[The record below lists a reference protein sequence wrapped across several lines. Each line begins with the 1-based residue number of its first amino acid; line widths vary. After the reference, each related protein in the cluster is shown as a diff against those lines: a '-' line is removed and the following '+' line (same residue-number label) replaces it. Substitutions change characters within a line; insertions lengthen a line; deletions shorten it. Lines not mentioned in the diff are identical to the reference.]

1 MKTIKQYAH
10 VALALGF
17 TLAAGSCTKD
27 DNGPNDN
34 DGPIIEGNST
44 YVLGVGITDAENNS
58 TNYIVHTKDLLSGK
72 ISLLNNGILQEG
84 YREYTNIGNY
94 FYAIGG
100 LGLTGVDA
108 YYINDQSRLTAKKGL
123 VFDHGADDYLHV
135 DGGKTLLGVTVD
147 RDAASGY
154 EGNVE
159 FFTVDVNGYTITK
172 KTTVPV
178 QDVYKAENGD
188 HGWSHSGMV
197 IRGNQAFQT
206 VFPISSTWATP
217 NVNTNYVAVYSYP
230 DFQLQ
235 KVITDT
241 RTGPSGAPLTRSG
254 IFVTE
259 SGNIYTLFHAG
270 YGFDHQQSL
279 KDPAILRINAGE
291 DEFDEDYYF
300 KTVGIPNGGKIIKA
314 TYVGNNKLLAQ
325 IYTKETT
332 SQWDQTD
339 LRYAIVDLVKKEITA
354 VQNSPIYTY
363 SEEAFVDGDKAYL
376 PAKVGTS
383 LNIYEVDIPTAT
395 ATKGVEIE
403 ATYVKGIGKLTK

>member
-1 MKTIKQYAH
+1 MKMIKQYLN

-17 TLAAGSCTKD
+17 VLFAASCSKD
-27 DNGPNDN
+27 DNGDDNGNND
-34 DGPIIEGNST
+34 PIIEGNET
-44 YVLGVGITDAENNS
+44 YVLGVGVTVGDES
-58 TNYIVHTKDLLSGK
+58 TNYVVHTKDLLNGN

-84 YREYTNIGNY
+84 YREYINIGNY

-108 YYINDQSRLTAKKGL
+108 YYLNAENRLTAKKGL
-123 VFDHGADDYLHV
+123 VFEHGADDYLSV
-135 DGGKTLLGVTVD
+135 DDGKTLLGVTVD
-147 RDAASGY
+147 RDEASGY

-159 FFTVDVNGYTITK
+159 FFTVDVDGYEITK
-172 KTTVPV
+172 KTVLPV
-178 QDVYKAENGD
+178 KEVYEAENKD
-188 HGWSHSGMV
+188 HGWSHSGIV
-197 IRGNQAFQT
+197 VRGDQAFQT
-206 VFPISSTWATP
+206 VFPISSSYETP

-259 SGNIYTLFHAG
+259 SGDIYTLFHGG
-270 YGFDHQQSL
+270 YGFDQKQSL
-279 KDPAILRINAGE
+279 KDPAILRIKAGE
-291 DEFDEDYYF
+291 DEFDQDYYF
-300 KTVGIPNGGKIIKA
+300 KTDGVPDGGKIIKA

-325 IYTKETT
+325 IYTKEPTN
-332 SQWDQTD
+332 QWDQTD
-339 LRYAIVDLVKKEITA
+339 LKYAIVDLVKKDITA

-363 SEEAFVDGDKAYL
+363 CEEAFVDGDKAYL

-383 LNIYEVDIPTAT
+383 LNIYEVDIPTAI
-395 ATKGVEIE
+395 ATKGIQID
-403 ATYVKGIGKLTK
+403 ATYVKNIGKLRK

>member
-1 MKTIKQYAH
+1 
-10 VALALGF
+10 
-17 TLAAGSCTKD
+17 
-27 DNGPNDN
+27 
-34 DGPIIEGNST
+34 
-44 YVLGVGITDAENNS
+44 
-58 TNYIVHTKDLLSGK
+58 
-72 ISLLNNGILQEG
+72 
-84 YREYTNIGNY
+84 
-94 FYAIGG
+94 
-100 LGLTGVDA
+100 
-108 YYINDQSRLTAKKGL
+108 
-123 VFDHGADDYLHV
+123 
-135 DGGKTLLGVTVD
+135 
-147 RDAASGY
+147 
-154 EGNVE
+154 
-159 FFTVDVNGYTITK
+159 
-172 KTTVPV
+172 
-178 QDVYKAENGD
+178 
-188 HGWSHSGMV
+188 
-197 IRGNQAFQT
+197 
-206 VFPISSTWATP
+206 
-217 NVNTNYVAVYSYP
+217 VYSYP